1 MVYMMIAGGGSVV
14 SPFPERLAVVQWS
27 TPATV
32 LREHADYILDNS
44 GSAEELR
51 EQVKTIY
58 GRLINNQQM

>member
-32 LREHADYILDNS
+32 LREHAEYILDNS

-51 EQVKTIY
+51 EQVKSVFVQL
-58 GRLINNQQM
+58 GGDPQ

>member
-32 LREHADYILDNS
+32 LREHAEYILDNS

-51 EQVKTIY
+51 EQVKSVFVEL
-58 GRLINNQQM
+58 GGDPQ

>member
-51 EQVKTIY
+51 EQVKSVFVEL
-58 GRLINNQQM
+58 GGDPQ